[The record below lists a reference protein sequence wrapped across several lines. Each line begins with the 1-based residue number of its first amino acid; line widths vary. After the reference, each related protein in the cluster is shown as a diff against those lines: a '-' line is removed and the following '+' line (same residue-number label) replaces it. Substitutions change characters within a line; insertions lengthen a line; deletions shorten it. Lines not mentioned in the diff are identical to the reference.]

1 MNPAEQ
7 SLSYRVNY
15 ANTIVYIC
23 LRNPTGVRRNGL
35 ELDGVI
41 MEPQRTQ
48 KETAVGFLFLTVD
61 VGFF

>member
-23 LRNPTGVRRNGL
+23 LRNPTGVCRNGL

-48 KETAVGFLFLTVD
+48 KETAVGF
-61 VGFF
+61 